1 MELYI
6 IRHGDPDYA
15 HDTLTPRGWEEAE
28 KLGPRMAALQPT
40 DIFCSPRGR
49 AQDTAKPTCRLLG
62 AEFTVED
69 WMNESM
75 DYMQSL
81 TPDTENYGTYGYTV
95 TVGGGAVRLSD
106 FAPFRSPALDAM
118 IANSDAFLAK
128 LGFHREGLRYRADE
142 NAEKHGNVLCFC
154 HGGFGTAWIG
164 HLLGMDP
171 AYTWLKLDLYTT
183 AVTRFS
189 FVPKE
194 GYAIPRMRYLG
205 DTSHLPK
212 GFG

>member
-15 HDTLTPRGWEEAE
+15 NDTLTPKGWEQAE
-28 KLGPRMAALQPT
+28 KLGPRLASLQPVL
-40 DIFCSPRGR
+40 IFASPRKR
-49 AQDTAKPTCRLLG
+49 AQDTAKPTCERLG
-62 AEFTVED
+62 MTFQVED

-81 TPDTENYGTYGYTV
+81 TEDPENYGSYGYTT
-95 TVGGGAVRLSD
+95 TVGGGAVRLKD
-106 FAPFRSPALDAM
+106 FAPFRSESLDRM
-118 IANSDAFLAK
+118 ISNSDAFFRR
-128 LGFHREGLRYRADE
+128 LGFVREGLRYRAE
-142 NAEKHGNVLCFC
+142 NPVEGNVLCFN

-164 HLLGMDP
+164 HLMGMDP

-189 FVPKE
+189 FEVKN
-194 GYAIPRMRYLG
+194 GYAIPRLRYLG
-205 DTSHLPK
+205 DCTHLGRAP
-212 GFG
+212 F

>member
-15 HDTLTPRGWEEAE
+15 NDTLTEKGWKQAE
-28 KLGPRMAALQPT
+28 QLAPRMAALNPVLV
-40 DIFCSPRGR
+40 FCSPRKR
-49 AQDTAKPTCRLLG
+49 AQDTAKPALELLQMD
-62 AEFTVED
+62 FTVED

-81 TPDTENYGTYGYTV
+81 TDDKENFDDYGYTT
-95 TVGGGAVRLSD
+95 TVGKGPVRLKD
-106 FAPFRSPALDAM
+106 FAPARSAALDTM
-118 IANSDAFLAK
+118 VANSDAFFKK
-128 LGFHREGLRYRADE
+128 LGFVREGLRYRAEDPVE
-142 NAEKHGNVLCFC
+142 GNVLCFN

-189 FVPKE
+189 FEVKN
-194 GYAIPRMRYLG
+194 GYAIPRLRYLG
-205 DTSHLPK
+205 DIRHLA
-212 GFG
+212 GVTF